1 MLVTKW
7 KHISEAIM
15 ANVHYDHDYD
25 KPVCKDNG
33 GPFYEYY
40 GKIHNYISG
49 IGHNEKY
56 WDIFAKNKVIAQ
68 KLEQIILEFVDMFML
83 IGVYAYQARPKMA
96 IQESIFCDFGVI

>member
-56 WDIFAKNKVIAQ
+56 WDIFAKNKVIA
-68 KLEQIILEFVDMFML
+68 
-83 IGVYAYQARPKMA
+83 
-96 IQESIFCDFGVI
+96 